1 MPGISKL
8 PSFAP
13 ATATSA
19 CITSSSK
26 ESARSL
32 STWTIM
38 PSPTRRDVARFMVK
52 LERTGLDFL
61 GSIRA
66 LDRAVEAFIKTY
78 VASGGEPVAERL
90 PFYKAHYYLKYVKMD
105 LTTRDRGLHE
115 RAEVMLDEG
124 LRTLE

>member
-1 MPGISKL
+1 MCIVRPCHGDFGIHNIIFEGKRTVAFDL
-8 PSFAP
+8 DNYALTDP
-13 ATATSA
+13 A
-19 CITSSSK
+19 
-26 ESARSL
+26 
-32 STWTIM
+32 
-38 PSPTRRDVARFMVK
+38 RDVARFIVK

-78 VASGGEPVAERL
+78 VASGGAPVAERP
-90 PFYKAHYYLKYVKMD
+90 PFYKARYYLKYVKTD
-105 LTTRDRGLHE
+105 LTTRDRGSHE

>member
-1 MPGISKL
+1 LGDFGFQDIIFEGKL
-8 PSFAP
+8 TVAFDLDTYALPDA
-13 ATATSA
+13 A
-19 CITSSSK
+19 
-26 ESARSL
+26 
-32 STWTIM
+32 
-38 PSPTRRDVARFMVK
+38 RDVARFIVR
-52 LERTGLDFL
+52 LERTGLHFL

-78 VASGGEPVAERL
+78 VASGGAPVAERP
-90 PFYKAHYYLKYVKMD
+90 PFYKARYYLKYVKTD